1 MNFMFAG
8 HDTTANTMCWAL
20 YELARN
26 PAVQVSRAFKRATL
40 QGEHEALLYIILY

>member
-1 MNFMFAG
+1 MPPIRKHDELMNFMFAG

-40 QGEHEALLYIILY
+40 